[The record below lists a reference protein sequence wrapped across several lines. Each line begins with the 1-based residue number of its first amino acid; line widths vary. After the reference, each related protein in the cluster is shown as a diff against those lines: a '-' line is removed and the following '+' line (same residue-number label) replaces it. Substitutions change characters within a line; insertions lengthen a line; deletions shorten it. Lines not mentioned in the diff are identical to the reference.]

1 MTIEFRLPPLPN
13 TDEVSISRWLKEA
26 GDPIQLN
33 QALLQV
39 YSNRFDWDIPAASAG
54 TLGEIRA
61 PAGARVRPGDVLAV
75 LADAS
80 AGNERAT
87 SEHAPSQAEARISPI
102 AARIADEHG
111 LDLAQVQG
119 SGSHGRITKE
129 DVLAL
134 VERQTASPG
143 VETQACESLVETTPD
158 WRLRAEWLSRRRQ
171 AVPHV
176 SSIVVVD
183 MGHIRSQIERQQQAW
198 LAREGFALQELSYIV
213 LAAVAALQAVPSP
226 PKGSCAKVPATSRCL
241 ERASSPTPKHTT
253 WSASRGAFT
262 TWRGQSRRRQPLR
275 LTREA
280 RNRVH
285 YADGQAALLG
295 IGAVQACAVVVDERL
310 VVRPVVYLSLTYDHR
325 LVDGIVAGQF
335 LSFLKARL
343 ESNSIQG
350 V

>member
-1 MTIEFRLPPLPN
+1 MANEFGRPPLPN
-13 TDEVSISRWLKEA
+13 TAEVSISRWLKEA

-87 SEHAPSQAEARISPI
+87 SEHAPSHAEARISPI

-111 LDLAQVQG
+111 LDLAQVRG

-158 WRLRAEWLSRRRQ
+158 WRARAEWLSRRRQ

-176 SSIVVVD
+176 SSFVAVD
-183 MGHIRSQIERQQQAW
+183 MGHVRSQIERQQQAW

-213 LAAVAALQAVPSP
+213 LAA
-226 PKGSCAKVPATSRCL
+226 
-241 ERASSPTPKHTT
+241 
-253 WSASRGAFT
+253 
-262 TWRGQSRRRQPLR
+262 
-275 LTREA
+275 
-280 RNRVH
+280 
-285 YADGQAALLG
+285 
-295 IGAVQACAVVVDERL
+295 
-310 VVRPVVYLSLTYDHR
+310 
-325 LVDGIVAGQF
+325 
-335 LSFLKARL
+335 
-343 ESNSIQG
+343 
-350 V
+350 